1 MMTKLLEG
9 LRTKILNSFIYTFIA
24 SFCKWASGAYLFT
37 PGIYNGYKVR
47 HEMAQKMLWVSWI
60 KSLSDWIEKL
70 LKPIR
75 IAFFDSAIATFIA
88 KIDKWLLNS
97 FFYKILRQFNI
108 IYLLILYVY
117 VDKFIRA
124 YVGGI
129 ASIWDELLMI
139 IFLGVIILGRV
150 LYNKRY
156 KINNIDISIISFVFI
171 YTSIMFIYAPD
182 LSIGI
187 EGLRAVVQYMFW
199 YFLVVQLLDTEELL
213 ERVLFLSI
221 VSVGLLG
228 IHGTY
233 QYFTG
238 AEMLGNWVDSTE
250 SISTRAYSIVGG
262 PNTLGSLLV
271 LFIPIGFGTFLV
283 EKDILKKI
291 IYIIMT
297 VGMGLGLVFT
307 FSRGAWLAAF
317 LAILIF
323 MMFIAK
329 RMIISISAVLL
340 AVVLSVNTLW
350 DRIYNMFTKDYIA
363 KASEGGRLYRWSYA
377 LEQWSKTKLFGLGV
391 GRFGGAVATNHNLTP
406 FYMDNYYLKTLTES
420 GIVGFTA
427 YILLQISILF
437 NCFLYIRSTV
447 NERYRVIMF
456 SIFSGLIGLL
466 IHNGVENIF
475 ESPFSVVYYWTMVAV
490 LVAMY
495 KIDTNRESKKDDDYR

>member
-1 MMTKLLEG
+1 MTKLLEG
-9 LRTKILNSFIYTFIA
+9 LRTQILNSFIYTFIV
-24 SFCKWASGAYLFT
+24 SFCKWASGAYFFT
-37 PGIYNGYKVR
+37 PNVYKGYKVR
-47 HEMAQKMLWVSWI
+47 HEMAQNMLFVKLS
-60 KSLSDWIEKL
+60 KSLSDGVEKL
-70 LKPIR
+70 IKPIR
-75 IAFFDSAIATFIA
+75 LAFFDSVIITFIS
-88 KIDKWLLNS
+88 KIDVWLQHS
-97 FFYKILRQFNI
+97 FFYKLVRQFNVV
-108 IYLLILYVY
+108 YLLILYVY

-139 IFLGVIILGRV
+139 VFLGIIILRRV
-150 LYNKRY
+150 FLNKRY
-156 KINNIDISIISFVFI
+156 VINNIDLSIISFVFI

-199 YFLVVQLLDTEELL
+199 YFLIVQVLDTKELL

-271 LFIPIGFGTFLV
+271 LFIPIGFGSFLV
-283 EKDILKKI
+283 EQDIIKKI
-291 IYIIMT
+291 IYIVMT
-297 VGMGLGLVFT
+297 VGMGLGLIFT

-323 MMFIAK
+323 MIFIAK
-329 RMIISISAVLL
+329 RMIIAITALLL
-340 AVVLSVNTLW
+340 AVVLSIDTLW
-350 DRIYNMFTKDYIA
+350 NRIYNMFTKDYIA

-377 LEQWSKTKLFGLGV
+377 LEQWSDRKLFGLGV

-420 GIVGFTA
+420 GLVGFSA
-427 YILLQISILF
+427 YILLQLSTLY
-437 NCFLYIRSTV
+437 NCFSCIRATV
-447 NERYRVIMF
+447 NERYRIIMF

-475 ESPFSVVYYWTMVAV
+475 ESPFSVVYYWTMVGV

-495 KIDTNRESKKDDDYR
+495 KIDKSTKLKNEVQEF